1 MRQRRINVDDVKNA
15 VVRCQIIEEYPED
28 RPLPGFLLLGYT
40 RGTEPLH
47 VVVALDNEDNMIW
60 IITLYRPEPGEWA
73 NGFTRG

>member
-1 MRQRRINVDDVKNA
+1 MLMMLKMPWLDVRLLKNIQKIGHY
-15 VVRCQIIEEYPED
+15 QI
-28 RPLPGFLLLGYT
+28 FLLLGYT
-40 RGTEPLH
+40 RGTESLH